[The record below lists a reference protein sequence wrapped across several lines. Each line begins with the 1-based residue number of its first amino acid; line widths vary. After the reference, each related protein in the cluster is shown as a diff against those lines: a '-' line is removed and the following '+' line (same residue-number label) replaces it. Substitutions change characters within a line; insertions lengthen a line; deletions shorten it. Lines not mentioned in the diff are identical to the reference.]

1 MELMFL
7 GADHEVTGSCHYLQ
21 VGKKKF
27 LVDCGMEQGIDRFEN
42 ADMPVPASEIDF
54 VFLTHAHI
62 DHSGMLPKLY
72 RDGFRGQIISTRA
85 TASLCNIMLK
95 DSAHIQEMEAQ
106 WRNKKAKRK
115 IDGEGYEPIYTMEDA
130 VETIKLFVEYP
141 YGKIFT
147 VCDGI
152 RFRFTDVGHLLGSAS
167 IELWLTEGNT
177 EKKIV
182 FSGDIGNKMQPLL
195 KDPEYTAEADYVVME
210 STYGDRIHEKDDE
223 DVVQDLADIIS
234 ETFHRG
240 GNVVIPA
247 FAIGRTQV
255 MLYYIRHIK
264 EKNMVPDFPN
274 FPVYVDSPLAVE
286 ATQIFYECG
295 QECYDDE
302 ALDLLAKDINPIG
315 FPNLNLSITTDDSKA
330 INFIEE
336 PKVIISASGMCDAG
350 RIKHHL
356 KYNLWRE
363 DSTILMVGYQSE
375 GSPGRKIQDGAK
387 EIKIFGEDV
396 AVRAKIQTLPGLSGH
411 ADRLGL
417 LEWIEAFK
425 YKPRQVFVVHGEDQ
439 VAELFSKTLSEECGI
454 RSAAPYSGTRYDLA
468 AGKFIL
474 ITSGIPISKATA
486 GRMVSSSFT
495 KLKFTGRR
503 ILDFINGC
511 QGLPNKDLE
520 RFSQDLEALIE
531 KYRVDQKKSAVDRNW
546 AIGNKGQLLV
556 RIPGDHRMFRQ
567 ETLDKVIV
575 YGRKTLETFPMAQPL
590 DRRINIVLSTNPSY
604 KVKNATVVHSI
615 EELLGELRSYPS
627 EDVYIIGG
635 ESIYRQMLPYC
646 DTAHITKIDYAYEA
660 DAYFPNLDEDPDWE
674 VTADSDEQTYFDIA
688 YTFVRY
694 ERKK

>member
-531 KYRVDQKKSAVDRNW
+531 KYRVDQKKW
-546 AIGNKGQLLV
+546 
-556 RIPGDHRMFRQ
+556 IPGDHRMFRQ